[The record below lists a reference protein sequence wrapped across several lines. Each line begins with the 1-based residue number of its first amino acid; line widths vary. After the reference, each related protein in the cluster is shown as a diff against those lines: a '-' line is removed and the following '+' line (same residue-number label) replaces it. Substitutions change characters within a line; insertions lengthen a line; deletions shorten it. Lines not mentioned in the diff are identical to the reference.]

1 MLVNDSDDWT
11 PTASLDEF
19 GKDDEVGEDD
29 DVILVCAAE
38 ILSAK
43 QGEAA
48 NYSRLLPRLTLF
60 DPTSRDRTVESSISQ
75 SRCLDRAL
83 EQSASLGAGRQID
96 LLNINRIE
104 ASSLFREVTGAYTFD
119 SALNALECDLTNI
132 LGSGMEA
139 RGSQEGRING
149 P

>member
-1 MLVNDSDDWT
+1 MFINDSDYWT

-19 GKDDEVGEDD
+19 GKNDDEFGDDD

-48 NYSRLLPRLTLF
+48 SYSRLLPPLTLF
-60 DPTSRDRTVESSISQ
+60 DPTSPDRTVNSSVSQ
-75 SRCLDRAL
+75 SRCF
-83 EQSASLGAGRQID
+83 EQSASPGAGGQIHY
-96 LLNINRIE
+96 IE
-104 ASSLFREVTGAYTFD
+104 ASKRFREVTCAYTFD
-119 SALNALECDLTNI
+119 SALNALECDLTSI
-132 LGSGMEA
+132 LGSGNEA
-139 RGSQEGRING
+139 RGSQEGRSNG